1 MASGTAAAGGKW
13 KSAVDALIVIALVM
27 FGLYLFD
34 AAPDFTGGFGR
45 LSGCAEEAMERKSA
59 EAPPL
64 DWTMGI
70 LFGVMIGGV
79 SGGLITRSWRWVFCF
94 EDEPKSG
101 WRWLK
106 TALFGVPAGFLLMLG
121 SLLAGDVP
129 AGHVAGAMEL
139 SPGSWMFL
147 IITFFSAGAT
157 GLFLERVRE
166 GAPKGGKADKTG
178 GEA

>member
-1 MASGTAAAGGKW
+1 MASATAPGGKW

-27 FGLYLFD
+27 LGLYLFD
-34 AAPDFTGGFGR
+34 AAADFTGCFGR
-45 LSGCAEEAMERKSA
+45 LSGCAEEAVEQKNT
-59 EAPPL
+59 EAPLL
-64 DWTMGI
+64 DWAMGI
-70 LFGVMIGGV
+70 LFGVVIGGI

-101 WRWLK
+101 WKWFK
-106 TALFGVPAGFLLMLG
+106 TALFGVAAGFLLMLG

-129 AGHVAGAMEL
+129 ACHVAGAMEL

-166 GAPKGGKADKTG
+166 GAPKGGKSDNAG